1 MVDRAEEG
9 VWITRVDEGGEQRTA
24 SEGEFGRAGGAL
36 LYLEPGVQAP
46 ETLRR
51 SSYRCVWLCQVGES
65 RKARYAH
72 MSREAKGLWSWG
84 SAGLAATGTVDS
96 YSGEILRSL

>member
-24 SEGEFGRAGGAL
+24 SEGKFGRAGGGL

-51 SSYRCVWLCQVGES
+51 SSYRVCSYVRWV
-65 RKARYAH
+65 R
-72 MSREAKGLWSWG
+72 
-84 SAGLAATGTVDS
+84 AGRLDMR
-96 YSGEILRSL
+96 I